1 MIDLSLINYMN
12 EELASTPVQIRRY
25 MSDEIVWED
34 RMVGLVGPRGVGKS
48 TLVKQQMI
56 ADSSP
61 DYFQLYVSADH
72 SYFSTHTLLDLAV
85 QFVQE
90 GGKRLVIDEIHKYPG
105 WSNELKQIYDQYKD
119 LHIIFTGSSILHI
132 RKGGAD
138 LSRRALIFEMQGLS
152 FREYLRM
159 FENINVPVLSIDEI
173 ITNKFERIDG
183 FHPLPYLRKYM
194 QSGYYPFG
202 NLPRFDM
209 RMQQILSETIE
220 VDIPSYVNMS
230 PSTARKL
237 KIMAMIIAKSAP
249 YKPNMQNLSVELG
262 VSKNDIPNYLTYLEK
277 TGILGL
283 LRDNTGGMRGLGK
296 LEKVFLDN
304 PSLMSVL
311 AGGDPNVGNIRETFF
326 YNQTRVKNNVVAS
339 KISDFEID
347 GVTYEIGGAGK
358 GGKQLAKA
366 EKGII
371 VRDDIE
377 YGYGN
382 IVPLWQF
389 GLNY

>member
-1 MIDLSLINYMN
+1 MN

-152 FREYLRM
+152 FREYLQM

-194 QSGYYPFG
+194 KSGYYPFG

-220 VDIPSYVNMS
+220 VDIPTYVNMS

-237 KIMAMIIAKSAP
+237 KIMAMIIAKSVP

>member
-209 RMQQILSETIE
+209 RMQQILSETIAK
-220 VDIPSYVNMS
+220 VRWIYPPMS
-230 PSTARKL
+230 T
-237 KIMAMIIAKSAP
+237 
-249 YKPNMQNLSVELG
+249 
-262 VSKNDIPNYLTYLEK
+262 
-277 TGILGL
+277 
-283 LRDNTGGMRGLGK
+283 
-296 LEKVFLDN
+296 
-304 PSLMSVL
+304 
-311 AGGDPNVGNIRETFF
+311 
-326 YNQTRVKNNVVAS
+326 
-339 KISDFEID
+339 
-347 GVTYEIGGAGK
+347 
-358 GGKQLAKA
+358 
-366 EKGII
+366 
-371 VRDDIE
+371 
-377 YGYGN
+377 
-382 IVPLWQF
+382 
-389 GLNY
+389 